1 MEDINNSNAVIVSFL
16 GKKKVG
22 KSFLVDTLIT
32 AETGRVS
39 RSMSKNNSALINSH
53 PYRLTKGS

>member
-16 GKKKVG
+16 GRKRVG

-32 AETGRVS
+32 A
-39 RSMSKNNSALINSH
+39 
-53 PYRLTKGS
+53 